1 MEKTCI
7 KCKWYT
13 EEKRF
18 CKWVSGYT
26 KNDFSCKFW
35 RSKDVDSKNNSTDS
49 NNQYIKLD
57 NIKRLYIRAL
67 KLELRNNQIV
77 QERNIKSNDNSKFD
91 FAQLINYNKL
101 SNKQEEEMTTEMKKA
116 VLLDLE
122 SNMKT
127 KIESMM
133 TKTSQGTDT
142 SMEEFYIDMYWNQIK
157 VLKQATAEQK
167 FMNCQLK

>member
-35 RSKDVDSKNNSTDS
+35 RSKDVDSKNSSTNSD
-49 NNQYIKLD
+49 NQYIKLD

-77 QERNIKSNDNSKFD
+77 HERNIKSNARIYKTRKREN
-91 FAQLINYNKL
+91 Q
-101 SNKQEEEMTTEMKKA
+101 TKKR
-116 VLLDLE
+116 
-122 SNMKT
+122 T
-127 KIESMM
+127 
-133 TKTSQGTDT
+133 
-142 SMEEFYIDMYWNQIK
+142 
-157 VLKQATAEQK
+157 
-167 FMNCQLK
+167 

>member
-1 MEKTCI
+1 MNNENKYFEEIQEKSCI

-57 NIKRLYIRAL
+57 NIKRPYIWAL
-67 KLELRNNQIV
+67 KLELRNN
-77 QERNIKSNDNSKFD
+77 
-91 FAQLINYNKL
+91 
-101 SNKQEEEMTTEMKKA
+101 
-116 VLLDLE
+116 
-122 SNMKT
+122 
-127 KIESMM
+127 
-133 TKTSQGTDT
+133 
-142 SMEEFYIDMYWNQIK
+142 
-157 VLKQATAEQK
+157 
-167 FMNCQLK
+167 